1 LRAVVNHTR
10 IEGRDGQRFGL
21 SPFLVFAL
29 APFLIS
35 ACYLLLLLSVCGLLQ
50 LLVFIGLSSLALP
63 IGGIGMVVALP
74 LAFLMAVR
82 SGVSNR
88 LI

>member
-1 LRAVVNHTR
+1 MVNHMR
-10 IEGRDGQRFGL
+10 FEGRDGQRFGL

-35 ACYLLLLLSVCGLLQ
+35 ACTSLLLLPVCGLLQ
-50 LLVFIGLSSLALP
+50 LLVFIGLSSLVMP
-63 IGGIGMVVALP
+63 IGGIGMVVAMP

>member
-1 LRAVVNHTR
+1 MVNHMR
-10 IEGRDGQRFGL
+10 FEGRDGQHFGL

-35 ACYLLLLLSVCGLLQ
+35 ACYLLLLLPVCGLRR
-50 LLVFIGLSSLALP
+50 LLVFIGLSSRVLP

-74 LAFLMAVR
+74 LGFLMAVR
-82 SGVSNR
+82 SGVSDR
-88 LI
+88 LR